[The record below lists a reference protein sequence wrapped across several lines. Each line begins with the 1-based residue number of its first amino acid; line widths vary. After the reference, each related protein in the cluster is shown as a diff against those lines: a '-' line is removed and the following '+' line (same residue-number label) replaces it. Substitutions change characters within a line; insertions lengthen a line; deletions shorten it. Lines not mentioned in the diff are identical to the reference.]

1 MSDTPPVPPVPPV
14 PPTPGVPP
22 VEPPP
27 AAVAP
32 PAPPVV
38 PEPARPD
45 PYAQPNPYAQ
55 PAPTFAQ
62 PAYGQPG
69 ASPYAPQYGYGP
81 RTNPLAIVSL
91 VLSLVAVFVWFLGS
105 LGAVICG
112 HIALNQI
119 KRTGEGGRGLALA
132 GVIIGYVGLGLTV
145 IFVIVYALIIA
156 AAVSTD
162 GYNNF

>member
-1 MSDTPPVPPVPPV
+1 MIRMPDTPAVPPVPPV
-14 PPTPGVPP
+14 PPGPEADLSAAAVVPP
-22 VEPPP
+22 PPPP
-27 AAVAP
+27 A
-32 PAPPVV
+32 V
-38 PEPARPD
+38 PESAV
-45 PYAQPNPYAQ
+45 PNPYAQ
-55 PAPTFAQ
+55 PGYAP

-69 ASPYAPQYGYGP
+69 SPPAPSPYGDVP

-119 KRTGEGGRGLALA
+119 KRTGESGRGLALA

-145 IFVIVYALIIA
+145 LIGLAYAILF
-156 AAVSTD
+156 AVVVSSSNS
-162 GYNNF
+162 GNF